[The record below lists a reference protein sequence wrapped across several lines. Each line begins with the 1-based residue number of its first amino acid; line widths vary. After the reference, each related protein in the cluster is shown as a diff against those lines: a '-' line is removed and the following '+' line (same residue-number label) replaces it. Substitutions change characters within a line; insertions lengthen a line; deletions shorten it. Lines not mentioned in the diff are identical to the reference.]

1 MVFIAYILWSK
12 YGKDDIT
19 ISTVEFYPPN
29 GMNSADLGFIYKGHS
44 EQKDIISLLIY
55 LANKGYL
62 RIEDFEEEKFKI
74 LKSKN
79 FKIIKV
85 KEYDGDNEDEKN
97 FFNEL
102 FGLKNEVTKD
112 DLYNKFYVTLKNI
125 SRNINRKENQEKIF
139 EKSSLGKRIFL
150 ILMIIVVF
158 LFMGGL
164 SIIKMGDFEAT
175 ISISI
180 FFLIMP
186 LIMVYQK
193 PNKVT
198 ISLAS
203 VCFLLTT
210 FFCMLEDIIVDT
222 TYLIKFIIE
231 GICLVTLII
240 FLGIIKKRTKYGT
253 EMLGKIL
260 GFKQFLEIAE
270 KPKLEELVMED
281 PEYFYNILPYTYV
294 LRVSNTWMKK
304 FEDIALQPP
313 NWYYGYTDFNV
324 HSFNS
329 FMNSTYT
336 SISSAMSSSPS
347 SSSGGSGGGFS
358 GGGSGGGGGG
368 SW

>member
-1 MVFIAYILWSK
+1 M
-12 YGKDDIT
+12 

-29 GMNSADLGFIYKGHS
+29 GMNSADLGFIYKGRS
-44 EQKDIISLLIY
+44 EQRDIISLLIY

-62 RIEDFEEEKFKI
+62 RIEDFKDEKIKL

-85 KEYDGDNEDEKN
+85 KEYDGDNENEKI

-112 DLYNKFYVTLKNI
+112 DLYDKFYVTLEKI
-125 SRNINRKENQEKIF
+125 SRNINKKENQEKIF
-139 EKSSLGKRIFL
+139 EESSLGKRIFL

-164 SIIKMGDFEAT
+164 SIIKMRDFEAT

-180 FFLIMP
+180 FFLIPP
-186 LIMVYQK
+186 LVMVYRK

-203 VCFLLTT
+203 ICLLLIT
-210 FFCMLEDIIVDT
+210 FFCTLEDILVDT

-231 GICLVTLII
+231 GICLVTLTI

-294 LRVSNTWMKK
+294 LGVSNTWMKK
-304 FEDIALQPP
+304 FEDIGLQAPS
-313 NWYYGYTDFNV
+313 WYYGYTDFDV

-329 FMNSTYT
+329 FMNSTYS
-336 SISSAMSSSPS
+336 SISSAMSSSS
-347 SSSGGSGGGFS
+347 SSGSGGGSS